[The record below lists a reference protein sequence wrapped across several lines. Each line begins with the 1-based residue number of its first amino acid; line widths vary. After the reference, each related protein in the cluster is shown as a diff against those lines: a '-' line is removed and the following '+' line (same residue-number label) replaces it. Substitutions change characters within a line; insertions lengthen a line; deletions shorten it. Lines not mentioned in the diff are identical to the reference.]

1 MDPVEAL
8 AMAGG
13 VAKRRRLVALSSRRQ
28 VDRAARSGDIVQGDR
43 STYRLPDLD
52 RAAQRALELGGR
64 VAVLS
69 AAVSHGWEVPSAP
82 VRPWIMFDHHAK
94 ATAATGVEVV
104 WGDLSEEQGLVL
116 SERRT
121 IVDCARRLPYVV
133 ALCVADSALRHG
145 VDHETFVR
153 DAARLRGKGSAQA
166 RQIAAL
172 ASPLAANVFESM
184 LRALAIR
191 AGLDVEPQV
200 EIRVAGRAGQ
210 ADLVVRPDVVD
221 RGRRLVLEA
230 ESWEFHSAKNAF
242 ERDCHRY
249 TVLVLDGWTVLRF
262 TWWQVMHDPEWVLS
276 CLAELRERVAG
287 TGRRS
292 AS

>member
-1 MDPVEAL
+1 MDPVDAL

-13 VAKRRRLVALSSRRQ
+13 VAKRRHLIAMSSRRQ
-28 VDRAARSGDIVQGDR
+28 VDRAARSGAIARGDR

-52 RAAQRALELGGR
+52 RAAQRALALGGR

-82 VRPWIMFDHHAK
+82 IRPWIMFDHHAS
-94 ATAATGVEVV
+94 AAGAAGVEVV
-104 WGDLSEEQGLVL
+104 WGDLSNERGLVL

-121 IVDCARRLPYVV
+121 VLDCARRLPFDI
-133 ALCVADSALRHG
+133 ALSVADSALRHG
-145 VDHETFVR
+145 VDHETFIA

-166 RQIAAL
+166 REVARL
-172 ASPLAANVFESM
+172 ASPLAANPFESK

-191 AGLDVEPQV
+191 AGLDVLPQG
-200 EIRVAGRAGQ
+200 EIQVRGRSDRQ
-210 ADLVVRPDVVD
+210 DFVVHPDVVD
-221 RGRRLVLEA
+221 RGRRLAIEA
-230 ESWEFHSAKNAF
+230 ESWEFHTSRKAF

-249 TVLVLDGWTVLRF
+249 TLLTLDGWTVLRF
-262 TWWQVMHDPEWVLS
+262 TWWQVMHDSDWVLA
-276 CLAELRERVAG
+276 CLSEFRERVAG
-287 TGRRS
+287 TGRRA